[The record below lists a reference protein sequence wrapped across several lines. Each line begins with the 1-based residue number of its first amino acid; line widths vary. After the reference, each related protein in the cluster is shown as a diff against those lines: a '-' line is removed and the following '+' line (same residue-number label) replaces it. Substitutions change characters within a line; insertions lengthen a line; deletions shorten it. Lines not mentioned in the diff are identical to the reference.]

1 MVVLVEVTR
10 VVGTVLPDNHGG
22 RSTVMSHRETRLLT
36 LPLGSPELSCL
47 PLTVYFVTVLLL
59 TDSLI
64 HQLLK
69 VIIISRDQLVSQF
82 IIKTRQKLLLP
93 LGIGTHVLRG
103 VAREEVELTQIL
115 YNCSGSLLQ
124 GTELSLLLCH
134 NSLGNLCFIETMT
147 KLCPSNFC
155 PSWTGHHVV
164 VPPNRSGTLQLVYSK
179 SNLLLVVAL
188 QKVQL

>member
-1 MVVLVEVTR
+1 MLLTVVVTATMVGLVEATR

-64 HQLLK
+64 YQLLK
-69 VIIISRDQLVSQF
+69 VLIISRDQLISQF

-93 LGIGTHVLRG
+93 LVIGTHVLRG
-103 VAREEVELTQIL
+103 VAREAVELMQIL
-115 YNCSGSLLQ
+115 YNCSGPLLQ
-124 GTELSLLLCH
+124 GTKLSLLLCH
-134 NSLGNLCFIETMT
+134 DSLGNLYLIKTLA
-147 KLCPSNFC
+147 KL
-155 PSWTGHHVV
+155 
-164 VPPNRSGTLQLVYSK
+164 
-179 SNLLLVVAL
+179 
-188 QKVQL
+188 